1 MAVEKF
7 PQRRPLEVK
16 DPMTA
21 GEFNLWCAIH
31 DKPYRMARHQWPDGA
46 TEWDVEFN
54 PGKPDGTIAYGTG
67 QEDETLA
74 TLAAFAFMAGIEW
87 AEDARRTA
95 DDDDEVA
102 EIVPP
107 SAVAVVPVIA
117 PEPSLYARALA
128 LAMQAGTVTPRALQ
142 DALGI
147 SLDRALRLT
156 ERMEDEGIAGAAE
169 ADGVRAILVSTAR
182 LPGNA

>member
-7 PQRRPLEVK
+7 QPRRPLEVK

-31 DKPYRMARHQWPDGA
+31 DKPYRLARHQWPDGA
-46 TEWDVEFN
+46 TEWDVEYN

-74 TLAAFAFMAGIEW
+74 ALAAFAFMAGVEW
-87 AEDARRTA
+87 AEDMRAPA
-95 DDDDEVA
+95 DPAEDDEPEA
-102 EIVPP
+102 PPPPVPLP
-107 SAVAVVPVIA
+107 TAA
-117 PEPSLYARALA
+117 EPSLYARALA
-128 LAMQAGTVTPRALQ
+128 LAMQAGRVAPAQLQ

-147 SLDRALRLT
+147 PPERALRLA
-156 ERMEDEGIAGAAE
+156 ERMEDEGIAGPP
-169 ADGVRAILVSTAR
+169 DGAGTRLILVSTAR
-182 LPGNA
+182 LPG

>member
-7 PQRRPLEVK
+7 QPRRPLEVK

-31 DKPYRMARHQWPDGA
+31 DKPYRLARHQWPDGA
-46 TEWDVEFN
+46 VEWDVEFN

-74 TLAAFAFMAGIEW
+74 TLAAFAFMAGVEW
-87 AEDARRTA
+87 AEDGRRPA
-95 DDDDEVA
+95 VEDDEPQTAAAPLPVA
-102 EIVPP
+102 
-107 SAVAVVPVIA
+107 A
-117 PEPSLYARALA
+117 EPSLYARALA
-128 LAMQAGTVTPRALQ
+128 LAMQGGTIAPGTLQ

-147 SLDRALRLT
+147 PPERALRLV
-156 ERMEDEGIAGAAE
+156 ERMEDEGIAGPADAA
-169 ADGVRAILVSTAR
+169 GVRVMLATTAR
-182 LPGNA
+182 LPG

>member
-7 PQRRPLEVK
+7 QQRRPLEVK

-95 DDDDEVA
+95 DDDDEVPDVVA
-102 EIVPP
+102 TPPASVPAP
-107 SAVAVVPVIA
+107 

-128 LAMQAGTVTPRALQ
+128 LAMQAGTVTPRQIQ

-147 SLDRALRLT
+147 PQERALRLT
-156 ERMEDEGIAGAAE
+156 ERMEDEGIAGAP
-169 ADGVRAILVSTAR
+169 DVNGVRVILVSTAR
-182 LPGNA
+182 LPGNS

>member
-7 PQRRPLEVK
+7 QPRRPLEVK

-31 DKPYRMARHQWPDGA
+31 DKPYRLARHEWPDGA
-46 TEWDVEFN
+46 TEWDVEYN

-87 AEDARRTA
+87 SEVSRLSAEAEEDDEDAPPP
-95 DDDDEVA
+95 VA
-102 EIVPP
+102 APP
-107 SAVAVVPVIA
+107 AA
-117 PEPSLYARALA
+117 EPSLYARALA
-128 LAMQAGTVTPRALQ
+128 LAMQSGTVTPRLLQ
-142 DALGI
+142 DTLGI
-147 SLDRALRLT
+147 APERALRLA
-156 ERMEDEGIAGAAE
+156 ERMEDEGIAGPPDTAGA
-169 ADGVRAILVSTAR
+169 RAILVSTAR
-182 LPGNA
+182 LPGTA

>member
-7 PQRRPLEVK
+7 QQRRPLEVK

-87 AEDARRTA
+87 AEDTRRAT
-95 DDDDEVA
+95 DDDDEAA
-102 EIVPP
+102 EDVPP
-107 SAVAVVPVIA
+107 PPVLIPVTPA
-117 PEPSLYARALA
+117 PSLYARALA
-128 LAMQAGTVTPRALQ
+128 LAMQAGTITPRVIQ

-147 SLDRALRLT
+147 SQDRALRLA
-156 ERMEDEGIAGAAE
+156 ERMEDEGIAGAAD
-169 ADGVRAILVSTAR
+169 ATGTRIILVSTAR
-182 LPGNA
+182 LPGNT